1 MVMRNSPFKPSWH
14 YVLTWYSI
22 IRLPI
27 DLLCIRIESNRSNE
41 FLELG
46 GTGSRVSSRRSIPS
60 GDTDRGTSHPQA
72 GEGSE
77 PLNGRMV
84 PLDPP
89 GIWYLHAFKG
99 AYTLLARP
107 SAMDESIEGILD
119 VVDRDDSGPATQPD
133 DDGVLRQTYC
143 YLPIPHLPPGW
154 HILQSWS
161 TKKLDADVPGINT
174 ANQ

>member
-1 MVMRNSPFKPSWH
+1 
-14 YVLTWYSI
+14 
-22 IRLPI
+22 
-27 DLLCIRIESNRSNE
+27 
-41 FLELG
+41 
-46 GTGSRVSSRRSIPS
+46 
-60 GDTDRGTSHPQA
+60 
-72 GEGSE
+72 
-77 PLNGRMV
+77 MV

-99 AYTLLARP
+99 AELLKP

-133 DDGVLRQTYC
+133 DDGVLRQTYR

-161 TKKLDADVPGINT
+161 TKKLDAGVP
-174 ANQ
+174 

>member
-1 MVMRNSPFKPSWH
+1 MAVFWGSAVN
-14 YVLTWYSI
+14 
-22 IRLPI
+22 
-27 DLLCIRIESNRSNE
+27 
-41 FLELG
+41 LG
-46 GTGSRVSSRRSIPS
+46 PPVSSEGQEKSEVEQDRERVRRSIPS

-119 VVDRDDSGPATQPD
+119 VVDRDDSGPATRPD
-133 DDGVLRQTYC
+133 DDGVLRQTYR

-154 HILQSWS
+154 HILQSLS
-161 TKKLDADVPGINT
+161 TKKLDAGVPCINT